1 MAKKT
6 TRDTTQEDVIG
17 SNVGGILGG
26 LSDLV
31 QKLADLAEKGKE
43 LKASGEFPNLQ
54 GSKEMKAVYGFN
66 VKFGLD
72 KEGTDKIKVEPFGNV
87 TKDKES
93 GRTVVHEVREPLVD
107 VFEEDDHILIV
118 AETPGIGPKDV
129 KIDLKDDVLTF
140 SAAKGDKKYHK
151 EILLPRACDKEKMA
165 ISCNNGMLEIK
176 FLN

>member
-1 MAKKT
+1 MMAKKT
-6 TRDTTQEDVIG
+6 RDMAQDDVVG

-43 LKASGEFPNLQ
+43 LKASGEFP
-54 GSKEMKAVYGFN
+54 GSAGDKEMKAVYGFN

-72 KEGTDKIKVEPFGNV
+72 KKGSDRIKVEPFGNV

-107 VFEEDDHILIV
+107 VFEEDDHILVV
-118 AETPGIGPKDV
+118 AEMPGIGPKDA
-129 KIDLKDDVLTF
+129 KIDLKDDVLTI
-140 SAAKGDKKYHK
+140 SASKKDKKYRK
-151 EILLPRACDKEKMA
+151 EILLPRACDKDKMT

-176 FLN
+176 FLG

>member
-6 TRDTTQEDVIG
+6 TREDPIG

-43 LKASGEFPNLQ
+43 LKASGEIPNLQ
-54 GSKEMKAVYGFN
+54 GDKEIKAVYGFN

-72 KEGTDKIKVEPFGNV
+72 KQGSDQIKVEPFGNV
-87 TKDKES
+87 TKDKDS
-93 GRTVVHEVREPLVD
+93 GRTLVHEVREPLVD
-107 VFEEDDHILIV
+107 VFEEDDHILVV

-140 SAAKGDKKYHK
+140 SAVKGDKKYYK
-151 EILLPRACDKEKMA
+151 ELLLPRVCDKKKMKL
-165 ISCNNGMLEIK
+165 SCNNGMLEIK
-176 FLN
+176 FPS

>member
-6 TRDTTQEDVIG
+6 RGASDETGNGPNIG
-17 SNVGGILGG
+17 GFLGG

-31 QKLADLAEKGKE
+31 QKLADLAEKGRE
-43 LKASGEFPNLQ
+43 LKGSGEIPNLQ
-54 GSKEMKAVYGFN
+54 GDKEIKAVYGFN

-72 KEGTDKIKVEPFGNV
+72 KKGEDRIKVEPFGNV
-87 TKDKES
+87 VKDKKS

-107 VFEEDDHILIV
+107 VFEEDDHVLVV
-118 AETPGIGPKDV
+118 AETPGISVKDV
-129 KIDLKDDVLTF
+129 KIDIKDDVLTI

-151 EILLPRACDKEKMA
+151 ELLLPRSCDKSKMK

-176 FLN
+176 FLS

>member
-1 MAKKT
+1 MAKK
-6 TRDTTQEDVIG
+6 TRDTTQDNIPG
-17 SNVGGILGG
+17 SNIGGLLGG

-72 KEGTDKIKVEPFGNV
+72 QKGSDQIKVEPFGNV

-107 VFEEDDHILIV
+107 VFEEDDHVLVI
-118 AETPGIGPKDV
+118 AETPGIGPEDV
-129 KIDLKDDVLTF
+129 QTDLKDDVLTI
-140 SAAKGDKKYHK
+140 SASKGDKKYHK
-151 EILLPRACDKEKMA
+151 EILLPRICDKGKMT

-176 FLN
+176 FPS

>member
-1 MAKKT
+1 MMAKKT
-6 TRDTTQEDVIG
+6 RDTAQDDAIG

-72 KEGTDKIKVEPFGNV
+72 KKGSDQIKVEPFGNV
-87 TKDKES
+87 AKDRDS

-107 VFEEDDHILIV
+107 VFEEDDHILVI

-129 KIDLKDDVLTF
+129 KIDLKDDVLTI
-140 SAAKGDKKYHK
+140 SASKGDKKYHK
-151 EILLPRACDKEKMA
+151 EILLPRACDKNKMT

-176 FLN
+176 FLS

>member
-1 MAKKT
+1 MMAKKT
-6 TRDTTQEDVIG
+6 QDMAQDDVVG

-43 LKASGEFPNLQ
+43 LKASGEFP
-54 GSKEMKAVYGFN
+54 GSAGDKEMKAVYGFN

-72 KEGTDKIKVEPFGNV
+72 KKGSDQIKVEPFGNV

-107 VFEEDDHILIV
+107 VFEEDDHVLVI

-129 KIDLKDDVLTF
+129 KIDLKDDVLTI
-140 SAAKGDKKYHK
+140 SASKGDKKYHK
-151 EILLPRACDKEKMA
+151 EILLPRICDKDKMT

-176 FLN
+176 FLS